1 MEKINKFVLT
11 IVFLHISTLLI
22 YGNDQTYVIGV
33 GFGGADYQAT
43 AESESGEKED
53 LFSYKPTV
61 GSNIH
66 FEWYLF
72 DSIGVGLRTLG
83 IQTPEVAS
91 YGMGEKQSSY
101 VPLLVNAQLVTFN
114 WIFYGENDYSRLG
127 LTLGYG
133 SSSINQNFYDGTG
146 CENKGSASL
155 GGLFFDWGAD
165 GFGARLGVDGVT
177 NNLDEYKC
185 GSNNKKNISG
195 AGSSSYL
202 GLRWAF

>member
-11 IVFLHISTLLI
+11 IVLHISTLLI

-33 GFGGADYQAT
+33 DFKRIIT
-43 AESESGEKED
+43 TTESESGEKVD
-53 LFSYKPTV
+53 LFNLKPSF
-61 GSNIH
+61 GSNVH

-72 DSIGVGLRTLG
+72 DSIGVGLRSVDL
-83 IQTPEVAS
+83 QTPEYS
-91 YGMGEKQSSY
+91 TYGSGEKKSSY
-101 VPLLVNAQLVTFN
+101 VPLSVNASLVTFN
-114 WIFYGENDYSRLG
+114 WIFYGENDYSRFG
-127 LTLGYG
+127 LTLGVG
-133 SSSINQNFYDGTG
+133 SSSIKKISFDGTG

-185 GSNNKKNISG
+185 YNNNKNISG
-195 AGSSSYL
+195 AGSSSYF

>member
-11 IVFLHISTLLI
+11 IVFLHISTPLI
-22 YGNDQTYVIGV
+22 YGNDQTYVIGF

-53 LFSYKPTV
+53 LFNFKPTV
-61 GSNIH
+61 GINVH

-72 DSIGVGLRTLG
+72 DSIGLGLRSVD
-83 IQTPEVAS
+83 IQSPEVAS
-91 YGMGEKQSSY
+91 YGSGEKKSSY
-101 VPLLVNAQLVTFN
+101 VPLSVNASLVTFN
-114 WIFYGENDYSRLG
+114 WIFYGENDYSRFG
-127 LTLGYG
+127 LTLGVG
-133 SSSINQNFYDGTG
+133 SSSIKRSFYDGTG
-146 CENKGSASL
+146 CENNGSASL

-202 GLRWAF
+202 GFRWAF